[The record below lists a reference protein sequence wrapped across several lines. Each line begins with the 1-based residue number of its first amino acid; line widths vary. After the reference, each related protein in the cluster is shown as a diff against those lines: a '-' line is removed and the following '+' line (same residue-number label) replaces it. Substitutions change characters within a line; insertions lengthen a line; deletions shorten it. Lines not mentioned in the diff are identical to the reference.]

1 MKIPAQI
8 LDKIQST
15 KLSDNERQSVSH
27 LAKAGALASYPDEE
41 TEKSLIGKGYMER
54 KLGGLVLTMVGKY
67 HGDML

>member
-1 MKIPAQI
+1 M
-8 LDKIQST
+8 
-15 KLSDNERQSVSH
+15 
-27 LAKAGALASYPDEE
+27 AKAGALASYPDEE